1 MDDQD
6 EKREK
11 FYRLVDD
18 LEATTKELARAEPPL
33 PVDAQ
38 ATILDDLNEI
48 RYAATGGEGPTPPPA
63 EDAPARETEGR
74 S

>member
-1 MDDQD
+1 
-6 EKREK
+6 
-11 FYRLVDD
+11 VDD

-38 ATILDDLNEI
+38 ATIIDDLNEI
-48 RYAATGGEGPTPPPA
+48 RYAARGGAGPAPPPA
-63 EDAPARETEGR
+63 EDDPTREIEDR